1 MAKNGQQID
10 DLYIGLGLD
19 INQLQL
25 DFDTAGKTVSQT
37 ISRLNS
43 ENNRIKL
50 RTDIDL
56 SKLEGTGS
64 ALDKLRVKYEAI
76 NRQLD
81 IQRQKQSVLQ
91 AAYAGAQKNYG
102 ADSGLTQRA
111 GTNLLYQQRN
121 VAAMEAE
128 MRKLK
133 IQMEAAGGAAQG
145 FGSKMAAG
153 LAAAHGSLGSLSS
166 GFSLM
171 SGKMA
176 AVMAIATTGAGL
188 FNITEGAMQSGES
201 IYKLT
206 KRLHTTTE
214 EATALN
220 RVFQFAGVDINSVV
234 PLFARLDKQISTAG
248 ASGNATTQAMQRF
261 GVSLTDQSG
270 ALLPLNEQLDRLAA
284 GYKKAQ
290 EGGQE
295 EAFTAEVLGARGAAL
310 IPVLE
315 QYQDLMEINAHVK
328 TTGLLDPE
336 EAHRVYIEWSAMKVE
351 AGQLT
356 NALGAALLPL
366 AEDMMPEITDGMN
379 EFVSLIRDNKDEIRE
394 SVEGWGSAFKEIAEV
409 VGKLGFEV
417 GKTFSKSK
425 FLFDNGHPIAGAVTE
440 MLGPAFNPLV
450 GDAIYGDEYKQYLQQ
465 QKEQQA
471 EEAAAKKEEQEQ
483 QHKAMEEKRQAAA
496 EQQKIQ
502 AQQKADAETL
512 AQIEALNYHSSHN
525 NLENQIH
532 DIEEKAKKSIRA
544 GKSEASAWKLAEAE
558 KADAYRKFAEQV
570 KQVEDE
576 IYGMTHSSFDTKIHG
591 IERREEAMRKQG
603 ISSDLIS
610 QYDAAARSKANETL
624 QTTLESMNSIYKTS
638 FENRIDQIDKQKK
651 AWIDAGA
658 SEVDATKA
666 AEYAKHKAAADVQQ
680 EFTEKLKSYT
690 QSELQNRLDAIEKE
704 KKAWIDKGIS
714 EVNATKLAEQEKADA
729 IANTNRSVMTS
740 QRDELNA
747 YKFGGEEGLRNY
759 IKRKDKYD
767 SSITADDVSNF
778 QAAQK
783 SVIRDLYGGDSTPKI
798 YEPTKQTADNTRGIL
813 EFLTGKSAETK
824 TGSSN
829 GGNEYIGG
837 AHVYVAPGGSRDD
850 GLAALRT
857 ALLWGNKQNDER
869 IEQYT
874 KLRNQPNT
882 VSGYRGGVGASERSS
897 VSVSVYIDNAVTEDS
912 ASMRALANHVAGK
925 IIPAVENQIG
935 GNRYGY

>member
-1 MAKNGQQID
+1 MI
-10 DLYIGLGLD
+10 
-19 INQLQL
+19 
-25 DFDTAGKTVSQT
+25 
-37 ISRLNS
+37 
-43 ENNRIKL
+43 
-50 RTDIDL
+50 
-56 SKLEGTGS
+56 
-64 ALDKLRVKYEAI
+64 
-76 NRQLD
+76 
-81 IQRQKQSVLQ
+81 
-91 AAYAGAQKNYG
+91 
-102 ADSGLTQRA
+102 
-111 GTNLLYQQRN
+111 
-121 VAAMEAE
+121 
-128 MRKLK
+128 
-133 IQMEAAGGAAQG
+133 
-145 FGSKMAAG
+145 
-153 LAAAHGSLGSLSS
+153 
-166 GFSLM
+166 
-171 SGKMA
+171 
-176 AVMAIATTGAGL
+176 
-188 FNITEGAMQSGES
+188 
-201 IYKLT
+201 
-206 KRLHTTTE
+206 
-214 EATALN
+214 
-220 RVFQFAGVDINSVV
+220 
-234 PLFARLDKQISTAG
+234 
-248 ASGNATTQAMQRF
+248 
-261 GVSLTDQSG
+261 
-270 ALLPLNEQLDRLAA
+270 
-284 GYKKAQ
+284 
-290 EGGQE
+290 
-295 EAFTAEVLGARGAAL
+295 
-310 IPVLE
+310 
-315 QYQDLMEINAHVK
+315 
-328 TTGLLDPE
+328 
-336 EAHRVYIEWSAMKVE
+336 
-351 AGQLT
+351 
-356 NALGAALLPL
+356 
-366 AEDMMPEITDGMN
+366 PEITDGMN
-379 EFVSLIRDNKDEIRE
+379 EFVSIIKDNKDEIKD
-394 SVEGWGSAFKEIAEV
+394 SIEGWGSAITVVAKAVGELGTLFKTVSDDMASWKWLANE
-409 VGKLGFEV
+409 
-417 GKTFSKSK
+417 
-425 FLFDNGHPIAGAVTE
+425 HPAAAVLGAV
-440 MLGPAFNPLV
+440 PLV
-450 GDAIYGDEYKQYLQQ
+450 GPAINEKLYGDEYKQYLQQ

-512 AQIEALNYHSSHN
+512 AQIETLNYHSSHN

-532 DIEEKAKKSIRA
+532 DIEEKAKKSIQA
-544 GKSEASAWKLAEAE
+544 GNSEASAWKLAEAE

-624 QTTLESMNSIYKTS
+624 QTTLDSMNSIYKTS

-666 AEYAKHKAAADVQQ
+666 AEYAKYKAAADVQQ

-747 YKFGGEEGLRNY
+747 YRFGGEEGLRNY

-767 SSITADDVSNF
+767 PSITADDVSNF

-783 SVIRDLYGGDSTPKI
+783 SVIRDLYGGDSMPKI

-813 EFLTGKSAETK
+813 EFLTGKSVETK
-824 TGSSN
+824 TGPGN

-882 VSGYRGGVGASERSS
+882 MSGYRGGVGASERGS
-897 VSVSVYIDNAVTEDS
+897 VNVSVYIDNAVTEDS
-912 ASMRALANHVAGK
+912 ASMRALANHVARK
-925 IIPAVENQIG
+925 IIPAVEDQIG

>member
-1 MAKNGQQID
+1 MAKNGQKID
-10 DLYIGLGLD
+10 DLYISLGLD

-50 RTDIDL
+50 RADIDL

-64 ALDKLRVKYEAI
+64 ELDKLRVKYEAL

-166 GFSLM
+166 GFSLV

-220 RVFQFAGVDINSVV
+220 RVFQFVGVDINSVV

-336 EAHRVYIEWSAMKVE
+336 EAHRVYIEWSAMKIE

-356 NALGAALLPL
+356 NALGTALLPL
-366 AEDMMPEITDGMN
+366 AEDMMPEITDGLN
-379 EFVSLIRDNKDEIRE
+379 EFVSLIKDNKDEIKDTL
-394 SVEGWGSAFKEIAEV
+394 EGWGSAAAVVAKGIGALGRLFKAVSDDMASWKWLANE
-409 VGKLGFEV
+409 
-417 GKTFSKSK
+417 
-425 FLFDNGHPIAGAVTE
+425 HPAAAVLGAV
-440 MLGPAFNPLV
+440 PLV
-450 GDAIYGDEYKQYLQQ
+450 GPAINEKLYGDEYKQYLQQ

-532 DIEEKAKKSIRA
+532 DIEEKAKRSIQA
-544 GKSEASAWKLAEAE
+544 GESEASAWKLAEAE

-570 KQVEDE
+570 EQVEDE

-610 QYDAAARSKANETL
+610 RYDAAARSKANETL
-624 QTTLESMNSIYKTS
+624 QTTLDSMNSVYKTS

-666 AEYAKHKAAADVQQ
+666 AEYAKYKAAAEVQQ

-747 YKFGGEEGLRNY
+747 YRFGGEEGLRNY

-767 SSITADDVSNF
+767 PSITADDVSNF

-783 SVIRDLYGGDSTPKI
+783 SVIRELYGDDSMPKI

-813 EFLTGKSAETK
+813 EFLMGKSVETK

-897 VSVSVYIDNAVTEDS
+897 VSVSVYIENAVTEDS